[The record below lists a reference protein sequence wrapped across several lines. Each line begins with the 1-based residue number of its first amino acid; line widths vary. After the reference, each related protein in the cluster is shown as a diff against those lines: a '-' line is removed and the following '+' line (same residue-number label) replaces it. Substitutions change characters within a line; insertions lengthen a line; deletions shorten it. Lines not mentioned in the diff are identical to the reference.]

1 MLVLHLNEFTT
12 VIDGDQA
19 IMAMH
24 NGHGIVA
31 LLALWDFALPVCE
44 ERFTQCLHAKHSFF
58 WLQTMIAQGPLFLV
72 ANDDSIRAK

>member
-31 LLALWDFALPVCE
+31 LLALRDFTLPVCE
-44 ERFTQCLHAKHSFF
+44 EWFTQCLHAKYPC
-58 WLQTMIAQGPLFLV
+58 WLQLMITAQGPLFFI
-72 ANDDSIRAK
+72 ASDGSIRAK